1 MMAESQ
7 MPAPA
12 RIETRP
18 MRIPRGVFVLRYAS
32 FSDGLGAP
40 EVMVSIAEESV
51 VEIVAAEPTRS
62 VLLGRPGDSVVL
74 RSVRESTVM
83 IAIVPRGG
91 GGRGAHITLE
101 RIASSA
107 GDLAG
112 PSAARE
118 TPGGTQPVPSLEVL
132 AHVSRRGDVLA
143 CDEWI
148 GGPALPLAIEG
159 LELRWPGKGE
169 GVDIEAAATVHGR
182 ERKILPPA
190 ASGSF
195 IGTRGKASPLVGVSF
210 RLTGPDA
217 GAYGLI
223 CEALFL
229 GAALTRKTGSF
240 VELSG
245 PTGREPLVGLRLS
258 VSSNSPGAGMP
269 AVPQRLADGTT
280 AMRQLTQAP
289 PIAAAETAPG
299 RVRVLRTARPRPS
312 LLLS

>member
-1 MMAESQ
+1 MMAEPQ

-12 RIETRP
+12 QIETRP
-18 MRIPRGVFVLRYAS
+18 MRIPRGVFVLRYS
-32 FSDGLGAP
+32 SSSDGLGAP
-40 EVMVSIAEESV
+40 EVMVSVAKESV
-51 VEIVAAEPTRS
+51 VEIVAAEPARS

-74 RSVRESTVM
+74 RSARDSAVM

-101 RIASSA
+101 RISATTDASLSQAAVREQA
-107 GDLAG
+107 GGLRA
-112 PSAARE
+112 
-118 TPGGTQPVPSLEVL
+118 VPPLELL

-143 CDEWI
+143 RDEWI

-159 LELRWPGKGE
+159 LELRWPGKGK

-182 ERKILPPA
+182 ERKVLPPA

-195 IGTRGKASPLVGVSF
+195 IGTRGRASPLVGVSF

-229 GAALTRKTGSF
+229 GAALIKKTGSV

-269 AVPQRLADGTT
+269 AVPQRLTDGTT

-312 LLLS
+312 LILS